1 MNYYVRLQETHPV
14 VKNHTSIML
23 LVYNFVRKLKTC
35 YKKLLK
41 SVQFLSIIKE
51 KQMALEAKS
60 RYSSFK
66 ESETQKKDE
75 NICNLSKLA
84 VKV

>member
-1 MNYYVRLQETHPV
+1 MNYYVRQREIHPV

-41 SVQFLSIIKE
+41 SVQFLLKNKE
-51 KQMALEAKS
+51 KQMAL
-60 RYSSFK
+60 
-66 ESETQKKDE
+66 
-75 NICNLSKLA
+75 
-84 VKV
+84 

>member
-1 MNYYVRLQETHPV
+1 
-14 VKNHTSIML
+14 
-23 LVYNFVRKLKTC
+23 
-35 YKKLLK
+35 
-41 SVQFLSIIKE
+41 
-51 KQMALEAKS
+51 MALQAKS

-84 VKV
+84 VKVLNWKYKRTF

>member
-1 MNYYVRLQETHPV
+1 MLSEETRNSSSSEKSYEHHNSCIELCEEVKDLLLKVQEIS
-14 VKNHTSIML
+14 KG
-23 LVYNFVRKLKTC
+23 FVR
-35 YKKLLK
+35 
-41 SVQFLSIIKE
+41 VIE

-75 NICNLSKLA
+75 NICKLSK
-84 VKV
+84 